1 MKTRFLFVTKAWARG
16 GTEKHLLDLIARLD
30 ASCAECIVLCLE
42 SDLYS
47 EFVKDQQNVKVSK
60 VTGEPPVRLLS
71 YWLLFR
77 KYHPD
82 TILFVNSWSGLF
94 PWYAYLAARLC
105 GAKRVL
111 AIEHLLADS
120 PEKVVG
126 AGLWNALRRLIGHH
140 ARAIWRIRLAG
151 FLSHTTLTVS
161 SAIRNTLIQDY
172 GYPSAKTVTI
182 LNGVDLTHYAR
193 SKSSS
198 SAGKKTELGLVE
210 SDPIVLC
217 ISNLNPQKRID
228 VLLDAFCLVSKNHP
242 STRCVIVGAALSSGP
257 LESELR
263 RKTVELGLADK
274 VMFTGHVGDVR
285 PYLEVADLLILS
297 SDKEG
302 LPLSLGEAMAYS
314 IPCIATDVGGNKE
327 IVSHGQTG
335 LLVKPGSPEQLA
347 EAIEYLLTHPEER
360 CRMGANSL
368 RRVQE
373 HFNIEDSMRRLKRV
387 LLGET
392 LSDLGN
398 PGN

>member
-1 MKTRFLFVTKAWARG
+1 MKTRVLFVTKTWSRG
-16 GTEKHLLDLIARLD
+16 GAEKHTVDLISRLD
-30 ASCAECIVLCLE
+30 ASCAECIVLCME
-42 SDLYS
+42 SDMYS
-47 EFVKDQQNVKVSK
+47 EFLKDNQNVKVWK
-60 VTGEPPVRLLS
+60 FAGEAPGRFLP
-71 YWLLFR
+71 YWSLFR

-82 TILFVNSWSGLF
+82 TVLFVNGWLGLF
-94 PWYAYLAARLC
+94 PWYAYLAARIC

-111 AIEHLLADS
+111 AIEHLIADS
-120 PEKVVG
+120 PEKVMG
-126 AGLWNALRRLIGHH
+126 TGLWNALRRLIGYH

-151 FLSHTTLTVS
+151 LVSHKTIAVS
-161 SAIRNTLIQDY
+161 NAVRDTLIQEY
-172 GYPSAKTVTI
+172 GYPITRTVTI
-182 LNGVDLTHYAR
+182 HNAVDLQRYSRLAHCR
-193 SKSSS
+193 SV
-198 SAGKKTELGLVE
+198 GKKTELGLLD
-210 SDPIVLC
+210 SDPVVLC
-217 ISNLNPQKRID
+217 ISNLNAQKRID
-228 VLLDAFCLVSKNHP
+228 VLLNAFCVVSKNHP
-242 STRCVIVGAALSSGP
+242 RARCVILGSGQ

-263 RKTVELGLADK
+263 RKTAGLGLVGNVIFA
-274 VMFTGHVGDVR
+274 GHVGDVR
-285 PYLEVADLLILS
+285 PYLEVADLFILS

-347 EAIEYLLTHPEER
+347 KAIEYLLAHPEER